1 MLPVL
6 TPAWTNA
13 LIGTMHHDG
22 AQDNFYVIGNGA
34 GAKKNACRIAPAG
47 VFLAA
52 QG

>member
-34 GAKKNACRIAPAG
+34 GAKKTPAESLRQAFFG
-47 VFLAA
+47 AA